1 MKINLSANRTCVKH
15 NKREERKRARQKAS
29 KMKAE
34 MELVKKI
41 QQSGVKLIIDDE
53 EIDEFDEKD
62 QDSRESLING
72 IETLQPNVKVRV
84 RSFYS
89 NLMVPR
95 GRHNGTVS
103 VDLHGYIAYGPEI
116 WKSDP
121 VVKRYIMGCGFE

>member
-1 MKINLSANRTCVKH
+1 MNFTGSQLTCTGYVSLKINLPANRTCVKH

-29 KMKAE
+29 KLKAE

-62 QDSRESLING
+62 EESRESLING

-84 RSFYS
+84 GRLSFYF

-95 GRHNGTVS
+95 G
-103 VDLHGYIAYGPEI
+103 
-116 WKSDP
+116 
-121 VVKRYIMGCGFE
+121 

>member
-29 KMKAE
+29 KLKAE

-84 RSFYS
+84 GCLSFYF
-89 NLMVPR
+89 NLLDPR
-95 GRHNGTVS
+95 GRHYRTAS
-103 VDLHGYIAYGPEI
+103 VNFYMEVTL
-116 WKSDP
+116 
-121 VVKRYIMGCGFE
+121 